1 MPNPR
6 VFINKFLRIYLIK
19 VKFKFVQKG
28 GEKKMLKRFLKDE
41 RAQGM
46 TEYVLVVFLIAL
58 LAFVAVQL
66 FGGKVKNAF
75 NKAGTKLDQATKK

>member
-1 MPNPR
+1 
-6 VFINKFLRIYLIK
+6 VTKIIH
-19 VKFKFVQKG
+19 G

-75 NKAGTKLDQATKK
+75 NKAGTKLDQATK

>member
-1 MPNPR
+1 
-6 VFINKFLRIYLIK
+6 
-19 VKFKFVQKG
+19 
-28 GEKKMLKRFLKDE
+28 MLKRLLKNE